1 MKQVRRNE
9 EERRRLVS
17 EWRESGTSIATF
29 CEGNGISSSSFK
41 RWQAEFGKG
50 CDVEESFLPVVVR
63 TDVAQGGVPCKIRI
77 GGFVVIECDGETS
90 GQAVE
95 TAIRAAVAACG
106 PMLGA

>member
-1 MKQVRRNE
+1 VKQVRRNE
-9 EERRRLVS
+9 EERRRLVG

-41 RWQAEFGKG
+41 RWLAELGRG
-50 CDVEESFLPVVVR
+50 CDVEGSFLPVVVR
-63 TDVAQGGVPCKIRI
+63 TDVVQEGAPCKIRV
-77 GGFVVIECDGETS
+77 GGFVVIECDGRTN